1 MFKKLLKGH
10 LFLVCVLFFGAQC
23 YGQWAIP
30 WQMRSEGTLD
40 HLIGTNG
47 FLKPDLLPGTPLSN
61 GSLKDHTFIDQKWSS
76 CSFLLFDPVK
86 LIEGY
91 LVKYDIKGN
100 ALAVKTKSGVK
111 LIDANKIKS
120 IVWLDSLTN
129 APRYFVNAQEYKEES
144 VQLTGLLE
152 VLVDGHMPLF
162 AQSYLVEKETGFFA
176 GVLSLFEKEKREKKF
191 DVKKFFYIGSG
202 RSLAKIISTK
212 ELLLS
217 FGDFYWD
224 MEEYIKKH
232 KLDISTQTGLQKV
245 FEYYNTK
252 FERLPDY

>member
-1 MFKKLLKGH
+1 
-10 LFLVCVLFFGAQC
+10 
-23 YGQWAIP
+23 
-30 WQMRSEGTLD
+30 
-40 HLIGTNG
+40 
-47 FLKPDLLPGTPLSN
+47 
-61 GSLKDHTFIDQKWSS
+61 
-76 CSFLLFDPVK
+76 
-86 LIEGY
+86 
-91 LVKYDIKGN
+91 
-100 ALAVKTKSGVK
+100 
-111 LIDANKIKS
+111 
-120 IVWLDSLTN
+120 
-129 APRYFVNAQEYKEES
+129 
-144 VQLTGLLE
+144 
-152 VLVDGHMPLF
+152 MPLF
-162 AQSYLVEKETGFFA
+162 AQSYLAEKETGFFA
-176 GVLSLFEKEKREKKF
+176 GVLALFEKEKREKKY